1 MSAGSNRWS
10 CDYHCHIVGKVKGNR
25 AWQIMLGVGTFLS
38 EVAAMETY
46 ETKFWV
52 VPLCELL
59 RLYPLSHIL
68 AYATSLT
75 DKT

>member
-1 MSAGSNRWS
+1 
-10 CDYHCHIVGKVKGNR
+10 
-25 AWQIMLGVGTFLS
+25 MLGVGTFLS